1 MIDESAAAVS
11 SLQELLVQYAF
22 VKTPD
27 IDVANNFFNALFD
40 AANIVVSASVS
51 PRNSEDLLEQLQARS
66 ALLPMLKLAY
76 SKDCEGIV
84 DMTQKAKTES
94 VLLNNK
100 LIALNSYFNSTMGV
114 DELNVKDVRSAHS
127 VFMKIMNGK

>member
-84 DMTQKAKTES
+84 DMTQNAKTES